1 MAIEQDEFV
10 ERLIAG
16 RRDEHAI
23 TFLLQKRQYLV
34 TPLAEIENG
43 SAPRALGPFG
53 TAIVLPDLQVSK
65 SGWTGA
71 VEVKGKGEATFT
83 YVTQQYEH
91 GVGLRLYKYYRQYQQ
106 ATGIRVI
113 LMIREKS
120 TNEIIARSL
129 DGLGEPRIYLGE
141 SMPRGEQ
148 MAFWPRKKFTTFHV
162 GPSDFGL
169 FKGMILPPTLPPF
182 DFDCGDEY
190 ERWLKDHPAPDLHE
204 LIRRYGSYSQIPS
217 EAWAEFERAMNEWD
231 EQRKSRM

>member
-1 MAIEQDEFV
+1 MDMTDDFIEK
-10 ERLIAG
+10 LIAG
-16 RRDEHAI
+16 RQHEHAV
-23 TFLLQKRQYLV
+23 TFLLQRRQFLV

-43 SAPRALGPFG
+43 GAPKALGPFG

-71 VEVKGKGEATFT
+71 VEVKGKSQATFI
-83 YVTQQYEH
+83 YITQQNEH

-106 ATGIRVI
+106 STGIRVV

-129 DGLGEPRIYLGE
+129 DGLGEPRIYLGKN
-141 SMPRGEQ
+141 MPHGER
-148 MAFWPRKKFTTFHV
+148 MAFWPRRKFTTFHV

-182 DFDCGDEY
+182 DFEGGDEY
-190 ERWLKDHPAPDLHE
+190 ERWRKDHPPPDLHE
-204 LIRRYGSYSQIPS
+204 LIRRYGTYSQIPP
-217 EAWAEFERAMNEWD
+217 EAWEEFDAAMEEWD
-231 EQRKSRM
+231 RLRKSRL